1 MFILRFIGRIVVG
14 LLAIIGGLAL
24 LALLAAL
31 IVWRLLPAIE
41 TAVPDN
47 AVLVLNLGDGIVET
61 VPENPL
67 ARASLGKVTTMRDL
81 VLGLEAAGRDPRVKG
96 LVARLGTGSLGMAQA
111 QEIRDSVIAFR
122 KQGKSAIAFAET
134 FGESGDGN
142 LRYYVATAFDRIYMQ
157 PSGELQLTGFMIE
170 TPFIRKLLDDIG
182 VLPRLDHRQDY
193 KGAMNT
199 FTDFAMPAPVRE
211 NLQRLADSWLEQLA
225 DGIAQGRGMDREQAR
240 ALIDRGPFL
249 AKDAFEAVLV
259 DGLTYWDGVA
269 NEIGSR
275 FGPGAE
281 LMPLRAYAAGLDPPS
296 SAPRIAII
304 YGLGPV
310 LLSASEE
317 GSFLADHAMQSE
329 SVAGAIRSA
338 VDDPDIE
345 AIVFRIDSPGGS
357 YVASD
362 TIWGEVVR
370 ARDAGKPLIVS
381 MGNVAASGGY
391 FVAAAA
397 QAIVAQPGTIT
408 GSIGVVGGKFVLSG
422 LWDKLGI
429 AWDGVEAGA
438 NADLGS
444 VNRDYS
450 PGGWAYLERTLD
462 GIYSDFTGKVAAGR
476 NLPTDMIQRVAG
488 GQVWSGADGKAR
500 GLVDELGGLAAALRL
515 ARLAAGLDADARIRL
530 EELPPRRSEFE
541 ELLRSLFGVRYGD
554 LGEAALLR
562 SLGRLAETVAPIAA
576 ILAPAANDGRDRELR
591 LPDMR
596 RNGSTPA
603 PGAIP

>member
-1 MFILRFIGRIVVG
+1 MFVLRLIGRIVVG
-14 LLAIIGGLAL
+14 VLVIIGGLAV

-41 TAVPDN
+41 TSVPGN

-67 ARASLGKVTTMRDL
+67 ARASLGRVTTMRDL
-81 VLGLEAAGRDPRVKG
+81 VLGLEAAGHDRRVKG
-96 LVARLGTGSLGMAQA
+96 LVARLGTGDIGMAQA
-111 QEIRDSVIAFR
+111 QEIRDAVMAFR
-122 KQGKSAIAFAET
+122 KQGKFAIAFAET

-142 LRYYVATAFDRIYMQ
+142 LHYYIATAFDRIYMQ
-157 PSGELQLTGFMIE
+157 PSGELRLTGFMIE
-170 TPFIRKLLDDIG
+170 TPFIRQLLDDIG
-182 VLPRLDHRQDY
+182 IVPRLDHRQDY
-193 KGAMNT
+193 KGIMNT
-199 FTDFAMPAPVRE
+199 FTDSTMPAAVRE

-225 DGIAQGRGMDREQAR
+225 EGIAQGRGKNLDEAR

-249 AKDAFEAVLV
+249 AGDALAASLV
-259 DGLTYWDGVA
+259 DGLVYRDGVDAEIA
-269 NEIGSR
+269 NR
-275 FGPGAE
+275 FGADAG

-296 SAPRIAII
+296 SAPRIAIV

-310 LLSASEE
+310 QLSASERD
-317 GSFLADHAMQSE
+317 SLLSDHVMQSE
-329 SVAGAIRSA
+329 VVAGAIRSA
-338 VDDPDIE
+338 IDDPDIE

-362 TIWGEVVR
+362 TIWREVAR

-397 QAIVAQPGTIT
+397 QAIVAEPGTIT
-408 GSIGVVGGKFVLSG
+408 GSIGVAGGKFVLSG
-422 LWDKLGI
+422 LWNKLGI
-429 AWDGVEAGA
+429 TWDSVEAGA

-450 PGGWAYLERTLD
+450 PGGWAYLQRTLD
-462 GIYSDFTGKVAAGR
+462 GIYDDFTGKVAAGR
-476 NLPTDMIQRVAG
+476 NLPPDMVQRVAG
-488 GQVWSGADGKAR
+488 GRVWSGADGKAR

-515 ARLAAGLDADARIRL
+515 ARLAAGLAPDARIRL

-541 ELLRSLFGVRYGD
+541 ELLRSLLGVRYGD

-562 SLGRLAETVAPIAA
+562 SLGRLGETVAPIAA
-576 ILAPAANDGRDRELR
+576 LLAPVADDGRGRALR

-596 RNGSTPA
+596 SNGSPPA